1 MINVGFVSGP
11 LSKPQSSLRRLK
23 SKKKSMIGLLQLKQL
38 QVLPRRSQFYL
49 CCTGLF
55 VGDAKTA
62 GWISTTFGQ
71 MRKMGQESLFNFEIN
86 LGMFFFPLGIAE
98 VLQQFPLFNFK
109 WQKKKPHLLI
119 CKCSHFTDT
128 SKFQTSRPSCFK
140 RQLFLSVIY
149 ERKLNVCACRS
160 HSSRPS
166 T

>member
-1 MINVGFVSGP
+1 
-11 LSKPQSSLRRLK
+11 
-23 SKKKSMIGLLQLKQL
+23 MIGLLQLIQL

-49 CCTGLF
+49 FCTGLF

-71 MRKMGQESLFNFEIN
+71 MWKMGQESLFNFEMN
-86 LGMFFFPLGIAE
+86 LGIFFPFGTAE
-98 VLQQFPLFNFK
+98 VLQQFPLFSFK

-119 CKCSHFTDT
+119 YKCSHFTNT
-128 SKFQTSRPSCFK
+128 SKFQTSTPGYFK
-140 RQLFLSVIY
+140 RQLFLSIIY
-149 ERKLNVCACRS
+149 ERKLNVYACRS